1 MKNKVFLTVLLALTL
16 FAVCA
21 SAAPVTPRPFAKI
34 ADRITS
40 GIAVSGN
47 NLFLGDSIGRLYAL
61 NASTGATV
69 WTTEGPTASTVVGL
83 PAVQGDT
90 VVFAQ
95 ADGSLTC
102 VKASDGSTLWTY
114 TLPGNETGGLNDGV
128 ALGGGM
134 VYAAYNSGKLCA
146 FDLKNGRV
154 AWTYESEQGLRTA
167 PVYANGLVLLGE
179 YNGLFSMLDAKT
191 GKRVNGGGAGGAINS
206 PVVNAGNV
214 YYSAWDGSVHSV
226 QIKDVIPLW
235 DANVREPITT
245 APVIADGVIIVATA
259 MGKVVA
265 LNEADGALLWQYETR
280 GGEIPA
286 APVIAGGRVIAGT
299 GDNRVLV
306 LDAKTGRL
314 HREFS
319 TGSALSTN
327 GGKFYFTKDAG
338 ELYSM
343 E

>member
-1 MKNKVFLTVLLALTL
+1 MKTKIFLTVLLALTL
-16 FAVCA
+16 SAVCA
-21 SAAPVTPRPFAKI
+21 SAAPVTTRPFARLES
-34 ADRITS
+34 AITS
-40 GIAVSGN
+40 GISVSGN
-47 NLFLGDSIGRLYAL
+47 HLFLGDSVGKLYAL

-69 WTTEGPTASTVVGL
+69 WTVSGATSSTVTGL

-90 VVFAQ
+90 VVFAH

-102 VKASDGSTLWTY
+102 VKVSDGSTLWTY
-114 TLPGNETGGLNDGV
+114 TLPTNQTGGLNDG
-128 ALGGGM
+128 AAIGGGM
-134 VYAAYNSGKLCA
+134 VYAAYNNGKLCA
-146 FDLKNGRV
+146 FDLKSGRI

-206 PVVNAGNV
+206 PVVNGKNV

-245 APVIADGVIIVATA
+245 APVIADGVIVVATA

-280 GGEIPA
+280 SGEVPA
-286 APVIAGGRVIAGT
+286 APVISGGRVLVGT
-299 GDNRVLV
+299 GDGRALV
-306 LDAKTGRL
+306 IDAKSGRL
-314 HREFS
+314 HREFNA
-319 TGSALSTN
+319 GSVIRTN
-327 GGKFYFTKDAG
+327 GGKFYFKEA
-338 ELYSM
+338 ENLYSM

>member
-1 MKNKVFLTVLLALTL
+1 MKTKIFLTVLLALTL
-16 FAVCA
+16 SAVCS

-34 ADRITS
+34 ADEITS
-40 GIAVSGN
+40 GVAVSGN

-61 NASTGATV
+61 NTSSGVTLWTV
-69 WTTEGPTASTVVGL
+69 DGDIHSTVIGL

-90 VVFAQ
+90 VVFAH
-95 ADGSLTC
+95 ADGSISC
-102 VKASDGSTLWTY
+102 VNASDGSTLWTY
-114 TLPGNETGGLNDGV
+114 TLPSNETGGLNDGV
-128 ALGGGM
+128 VLGGGM

-146 FDLKNGRV
+146 FDLKNGRIV
-154 AWTYESEQGLRTA
+154 WTYESEQGLRTA
-167 PVYANGLVLLGE
+167 PIYANGLVLLGE

-191 GKRVNGGGAGGAINS
+191 GNRVNGGGAGGAVNS

-214 YYSAWDGSVHSV
+214 YYSAWDGSVHAV

-245 APVIADGVIIVATA
+245 APVIADGIIVVATA

-265 LNEADGALLWQYETR
+265 LNESDGAFLWQFETR
-280 GGEIPA
+280 GGEVPA
-286 APVIAGGRVIAGT
+286 APVISGGRVLVGT
-299 GDNRVLV
+299 GDGRAVV
-306 LDAKTGRL
+306 LDAKTGRF
-314 HREFS
+314 HREFNA
-319 TGSALSTN
+319 GRALMTN
-327 GGKFYFTKDAG
+327 GGKFFFTKEAG